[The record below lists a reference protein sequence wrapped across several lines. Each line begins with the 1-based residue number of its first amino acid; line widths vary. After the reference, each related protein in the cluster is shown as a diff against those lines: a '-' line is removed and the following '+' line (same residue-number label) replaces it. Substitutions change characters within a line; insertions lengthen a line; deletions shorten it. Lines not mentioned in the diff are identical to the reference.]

1 MLISERA
8 SWMLPFLKNLMP
20 YYRSY
25 RGRVLLGL
33 FFSLVGNMFTVA
45 GPWYIRLAIN
55 GLQTSITHQK
65 LWTYAGIILLV
76 AAGSGFFRFF
86 TRRLVIGASR
96 YIEYD
101 MRQKLIRHLLKL
113 EPAFFDRSRVG
124 DLMTRSTSDIEQV
137 RMVVGP
143 ALMYMTG
150 TITSFVFAL
159 ALMAKISTKMTVIVL
174 FIAPM
179 MAILVYFLGRIEHKA
194 SAEAQ
199 AAFSDLS
206 AMVQEN
212 LAGIRVVKAFRQI
225 PHQKKFF
232 GVRSNALRLKNLRM
246 VFIDGMYNPLI
257 MLVMGS
263 GIAGI
268 LLLGGR
274 QIIEGKLLVGDFVAF
289 VSYLMMLAWPMI
301 STGWVVSLLQRGR
314 ASLERIHVL
323 LDRQPRLVDPVEGAV
338 VEPSKPGSVE
348 FSNVSFRYPETEVD
362 VLREVSFSVKPGAT
376 LGIVGRVGS
385 GKSTISHLLTRL
397 YMSQQ
402 GKVVVE
408 GADVREWQSV
418 ALRKGIAVVPQ
429 DPLLF
434 STSILENIT
443 LGAEYSDQQLERA
456 VEISRLVQDIP
467 DFPNGL
473 ETEVGERGIT
483 LSGGQKQRVAIA
495 RAIIRNPRIVIF
507 DDALSAVDAETEEM
521 ILKNFKGY
529 LKNRTSIIISHR
541 VTSVAQA
548 EEIIVIEDGAIV
560 ERGTHKQLMR
570 KRGAYTQLFRE
581 QRISRELEDAA

>member
-1 MLISERA
+1 
-8 SWMLPFLKNLMP
+8 MLPFLRNLSP

-25 RGRVLLGL
+25 RGRVFLGL

-65 LWTYAGIILLV
+65 LWTYAGMILLV
-76 AAGSGFFRFF
+76 AAASGLFRFF
-86 TRRLVIGASR
+86 TRRLVIGVSR
-96 YIEYD
+96 FIEYD

-150 TITSFVFAL
+150 TVTSFIFAL
-159 ALMAKISTKMTVIVL
+159 VLMAKISPKMTTIVL
-174 FIAPM
+174 FIAPLM
-179 MAILVYFLGRIEHKA
+179 GVLVYFLGRLEHKA

-199 AAFSDLS
+199 AAFSDIS

-225 PHQKKFF
+225 PQQEAFF
-232 GVRSNALRLKNLRM
+232 ARRSDTLRLKNLKM
-246 VFIDGMYNPLI
+246 VFIDGSYMPLI

-268 LLLGGR
+268 LLVGGQ
-274 QIIEGKLLVGDFVAF
+274 QIIAGKLLVGDFVAF
-289 VSYLMMLAWPMI
+289 ISYLMMLAWPMI

-314 ASLERIHVL
+314 ASLERIHHL
-323 LDRQPRLVDPVEGAV
+323 LDREPRLVDPVEGAV
-338 VEPSKPGSVE
+338 VEPRKPGTLE
-348 FSNVSFRYPETEVD
+348 FGKVSFRYPETDVD
-362 VLREVSFSVKPGAT
+362 VLREVSFKVKSGGT
-376 LGIVGRVGS
+376 LGIVGRVGC
-385 GKSTISHLLTRL
+385 GKSTIAHLLTRM
-397 YMSQQ
+397 YATEQ
-402 GKVVVE
+402 GKVRVE
-408 GADVREWQSV
+408 GVDMRDWESV

-434 STSILENIT
+434 STSIRENIN
-443 LGAEYSDQQLERA
+443 LGGDYSDAELDRA

-495 RAIIRNPRIVIF
+495 RALIRDPRIVIF

-521 ILKNFKGY
+521 ILKNFKTY
-529 LKNRTSIIISHR
+529 LKNRTTVIISHR
-541 VTSVAQA
+541 VTSVANA
-548 EEIIVIEDGAIV
+548 DEIIVMDRGEIL
-560 ERGTHKQLMR
+560 ERGTHADLVR
-570 KRGAYTQLFRE
+570 KRGAYAQLFRE
-581 QRISRELEDAA
+581 QRISAELEDAA